1 MDGLKLLVQSS
12 EDDTE
17 QNAYYNGWLH
27 DHFVSCVYVFVPS
40 DRIVA
45 QSLNNPG
52 SWHDSL
58 VALHG
63 NIYNKLESIFEACG
77 GKCIVDSAFNQKRCA
92 YSIKSGKRKPGE
104 TAERRRIC
112 HQATVMHQAM
122 EWGMRAIQGSFPC
135 LKDRFLFSDDR
146 QD

>member
-1 MDGLKLLVQSS
+1 
-12 EDDTE
+12 
-17 QNAYYNGWLH
+17 
-27 DHFVSCVYVFVPS
+27 VYVFVPS